1 MKASSLRPS
10 AGFLLLVVSCLLL
23 IATLVWG
30 LSTPELERVWLIT
43 QGMQRSGFRSLAAE
57 DVKRLQV
64 ALAHYPTLPRAFIG
78 RASVGFIEPTHEGWI
93 NLAQSHIIRSGL
105 PANKITLDI
114 ECQAAA
120 SSYPITIALEK
131 NAGRRELRFDAD
143 GRQSL
148 ELQLEQP
155 AAPEIIRVTIK
166 SASGNQEKGGV
177 RIKVSAP
184 GLSGHKVS
192 S

>member
-1 MKASSLRPS
+1 MRASGLRPS

-23 IATLVWG
+23 VSTLVWG
-30 LSTPELERVWLIT
+30 LSTPELERVWLIM
-43 QGMQRSGFRSLAAE
+43 QGMQRSGFRSLMAE
-57 DVKRLQV
+57 DVKRLEV
-64 ALAHYPTLPRAFIG
+64 ALTHYPTLPRAFIG

-93 NLAQSHIIRSGL
+93 SLAQPHIIRSGL
-105 PANKITLDI
+105 STNKITLDI
-114 ECQAAA
+114 ECRAAA

-131 NAGRRELRFDAD
+131 NVGRRELRFDAD

-148 ELQLEQP
+148 ELQLAQP
-155 AAPEIIRVTIK
+155 AAPEIIPVTIT
-166 SASGNQEKGGV
+166 SASGSREKDGA
-177 RIKVSAP
+177 RIKLSAP